1 MTDTERLRKDII
13 DFLEEES
20 FMIPDS
26 LVFMIDAE
34 YADERQLLEIA
45 DELRFNLN
53 DYEVLNEKN

>member
-26 LVFMIDAE
+26 LVLMIDAE
-34 YADERQLLEIA
+34 YADERELLEIA
-45 DELRFNLN
+45 RRKIR
-53 DYEVLNEKN
+53 EKNRAIA

>member
-20 FMIPDS
+20 VMIPDS
-26 LVFMIDAE
+26 LVLMIDAE

>member
-26 LVFMIDAE
+26 LALMIDAE

-53 DYEVLNEKN
+53 DYEV